1 MFALK
6 SKRLDMLNRSII
18 IIKAK
23 EPFLSWLSSLPEPE
37 NNISLDEIDF
47 DNSVYLLP
55 EYEMDDEREEILADY
70 YDIIFEDQLAG
81 WWTDSAIWPK
91 TRDLSTFKEW
101 FDIEFHSLIL
111 DLVDLP
117 LEYE

>member
-1 MFALK
+1 
-6 SKRLDMLNRSII
+6 
-18 IIKAK
+18 
-23 EPFLSWLSSLPEPE
+23 LSSLPEPE
-37 NNISLDEIDF
+37 NNISLDEINF

-70 YDIIFEDQLAG
+70 YDIIFEDQLAA

-101 FDIEFHSLIL
+101 FDIEFHSLIS
-111 DLVDLP
+111 DLVNLP

>member
-1 MFALK
+1 
-6 SKRLDMLNRSII
+6 MLNRSII

-37 NNISLDEIDF
+37 NNISLDEINF

-70 YDIIFEDQLAG
+70 YDIIFEDQLAA

-101 FDIEFHSLIL
+101 FDIEFHSLIS
-111 DLVDLP
+111 DLVNLP

>member
-1 MFALK
+1 
-6 SKRLDMLNRSII
+6 MLNRSII

-37 NNISLDEIDF
+37 NNISLDEINF

-55 EYEMDDEREEILADY
+55 EYEMDDEREDILADY
-70 YDIIFEDQLAG
+70 YDIIFEDQLAD

-117 LEYE
+117 LEDE

>member
-1 MFALK
+1 
-6 SKRLDMLNRSII
+6 MLNRSII

-23 EPFLSWLSSLPEPE
+23 KPFLDWLRSLPDPD
-37 NNISLDEIDF
+37 NRTTLDEINF
-47 DNSVYLLP
+47 DNTTYLLP
-55 EYEMDDEREEILADY
+55 EYDMDGEREPILKKY
-70 YDIIFEDQLAG
+70 YGAIFEDQLAE
-81 WWTDSAIWPK
+81 WWTDSTHWPNH
-91 TRDLSTFKEW
+91 RNFATFKEW

>member
-1 MFALK
+1 
-6 SKRLDMLNRSII
+6 MLNRSII

-23 EPFLSWLSSLPEPE
+23 EPFLNWLSSLPEPE
-37 NNISLDEIDF
+37 NKITLDEINF
-47 DNSVYLLP
+47 DNSAYLLP
-55 EYEMDDEREEILADY
+55 EYEMDEEREEILADY

-81 WWTDSAIWPK
+81 WWTDSANWPK
-91 TRDLSTFKEW
+91 TRDLSIFKEW
-101 FDIEFHSLIL
+101 FNIEFHSLIL

>member
-1 MFALK
+1 
-6 SKRLDMLNRSII
+6 MLNRSII

-23 EPFLSWLSSLPEPE
+23 DPFLRWLCSLPEPE
-37 NNISLDEIDF
+37 NNITLDEINF

-55 EYEMDDEREEILADY
+55 EYEMDDEREDILADY

>member
-1 MFALK
+1 
-6 SKRLDMLNRSII
+6 MLNRSII

-23 EPFLSWLSSLPEPE
+23 EPFLRWLSSLPEPE
-37 NNISLDEIDF
+37 NNISLDEINY

-55 EYEMDDEREEILADY
+55 EYEMDDEREDILADY
-70 YDIIFEDQLAG
+70 YDIIFEDQLAD

-111 DLVDLP
+111 DLVDLS

>member
-1 MFALK
+1 
-6 SKRLDMLNRSII
+6 MLNRSII

-37 NNISLDEIDF
+37 NNISLDEINF

-70 YDIIFEDQLAG
+70 YDIIFEDQLAA

-111 DLVDLP
+111 DLVNLP

>member
-1 MFALK
+1 
-6 SKRLDMLNRSII
+6 MLNRSII

-37 NNISLDEIDF
+37 NNISLDEINF
-47 DNSVYLLP
+47 DSSVYLLP
-55 EYEMDDEREEILADY
+55 EYEMDDEREDILADY
-70 YDIIFEDQLAG
+70 YDIIFEDQLAD

-101 FDIEFHSLIL
+101 FNIEFHSLIL